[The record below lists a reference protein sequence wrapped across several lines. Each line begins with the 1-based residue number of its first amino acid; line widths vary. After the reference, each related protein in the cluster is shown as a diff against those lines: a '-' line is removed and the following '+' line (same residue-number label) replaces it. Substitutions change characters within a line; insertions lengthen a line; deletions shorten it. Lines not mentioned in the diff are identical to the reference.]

1 MVPAAHVVND
11 EPDHFLVTIDPGPEV
26 RHGSSTRAFADVLQL
41 IGRFDEVHVLPAWSS
56 GMRNRLSI
64 GGIRKISSAVKRRV
78 STRLS
83 QEHAAII

>member
-64 GGIRKISSAVKRRV
+64 GGIRESKAV
-78 STRLS
+78 RLDAS
-83 QEHAAII
+83 PRHPLLPNTC